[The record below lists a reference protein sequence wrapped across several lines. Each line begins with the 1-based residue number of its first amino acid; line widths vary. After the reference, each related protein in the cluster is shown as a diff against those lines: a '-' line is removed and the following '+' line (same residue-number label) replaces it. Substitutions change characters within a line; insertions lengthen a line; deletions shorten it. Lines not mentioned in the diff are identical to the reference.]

1 MNRINFFK
9 KYDRFSAAIGVV
21 LGILIASLYLVSPTI
36 HLFSIGLSL
45 ILSCS
50 LYIIIVYLQ
59 LPIYPLQHINKNG
72 KKLLDITFLLLFSLS
87 LIITHNLDYR
97 PPIYFLLYSLCA
109 GSIAVSIYFSNTK
122 MDYFTQYLKII
133 LLSFNI
139 TYSIFNLAGFIPGI
153 DTWAH
158 AKMNFL
164 LSQTGNI
171 EVLLNKEMYFPIM
184 HVQVAIMKL
193 LFNASIKEASN
204 FAIIIPF
211 VFASSFVYL
220 LSKDLLGHRVGLFAL
235 LLVNISDY
243 HIYWGSAPQ
252 TTSYG
257 LILYYL
263 LVYTLV
269 KSYFLN
275 SNHNLNPKWVTMSI
289 FFIFILIITHAV
301 SSFIFLITVVSL
313 FTGSIFYAFLYER
326 IAISK
331 FKNATIL
338 NFGGISLLTLIAL
351 LQQWFVTTYSKDGKS
366 FFDQI
371 VSLLYIYITGYADFL
386 NRPETLSTFAATM
399 PSFLERFADTFGFSL
414 FLFFGI
420 IGSLYCLS
428 EKYRSRELFS
438 FIFVI
443 AVLFG
448 ITYSFPLFGI
458 RNIIP
463 SRWFAFEYFFL
474 SILAGF
480 SIIKLTTYFK
490 SRKFIFIFVAV
501 IFISTAFFMSAS
513 TISNLDSP
521 LWLKNDTFSTTYTL
535 REVRGAETLSGFGN
549 NFSSDT
555 TFGVSV
561 IDIYLGKNSTT
572 FSLHSQPKSGTIF
585 IWRHYMENRPV
596 SVYMSLKG
604 YYMAVLRPTILGQS
618 FHSNLA
624 RHDKIYD
631 NNDLSAYFFH

>member
-1 MNRINFFK
+1 MTIINFFK

-21 LGILIASLYLVSPTI
+21 LGILIASLYLISPTM

-59 LPIYPLQHINKNG
+59 LPVYPLQHITKNG

-122 MDYFTQYLKII
+122 MDYYTQYLKII

-139 TYSIFNLAGFIPGI
+139 TYSIFNLAGFIPGV
-153 DTWAH
+153 DTWMH

-171 EVLLNKEMYFPIM
+171 EVLFNKEMYFPIM
-184 HVQVAIMKL
+184 HVQVAIVKL
-193 LFNASIKEASN
+193 ISNVSIRNASN

-220 LSKDLLGHRVGLFAL
+220 LSKDFLGHRVGLFAL

-269 KSYFLN
+269 KSYFLD
-275 SNHNLNPKWVTMSI
+275 SNHNFNPKWVAMSI
-289 FFIFILIITHAV
+289 FLILILIITHAV

-313 FTGSIFYAFLYER
+313 FAGSIFYAFLYER
-326 IAISK
+326 IVISK
-331 FKNATIL
+331 FKNTTIL
-338 NFGGISLLTLIAL
+338 NFGGICLLTLIAL
-351 LQQWFVTTYSKDGKS
+351 LQQWLTSMYIKGGRS
-366 FFDQI
+366 FFGQI
-371 VSLLYIYITGYADFL
+371 VSSLYVYITGYADFL
-386 NRPETLSTFAATM
+386 NRPETISTFAATM
-399 PSFLERFADTFGFSL
+399 PPFIERFADTFGFSL

-420 IGSLYCLS
+420 MGSLYCLS
-428 EKYRSRELFS
+428 DKYRNRELFS

-448 ITYSFPLFGI
+448 ITFSFPLFGM

-463 SRWFAFEYFFL
+463 SRWFVFEYFFL
-474 SILAGF
+474 SILASF
-480 SIIKLTTYFK
+480 SIIKLSTYFK
-490 SRKFIFIFVAV
+490 SRRLIPIFVAV
-501 IFISTAFFMSAS
+501 IFISTAFFMSTS
-513 TISNLDSP
+513 TISNVDSP

-535 REVRGAETLSGFGN
+535 GEVRGTETLSEFGN
-549 NFSSDT
+549 NFISDSR
-555 TFGVSV
+555 FGIST
-561 IDIYLGKNSTT
+561 IGIYFGKDFTE
-572 FSLHSQPKSGTIF
+572 FSLDSQPKSGTIF
-585 IWRHYMENRPV
+585 IWRSYMENRPV
-596 SVYMSLKG
+596 TIHTKLKG
-604 YYMAVLRPTILGQS
+604 YYKEVSHSIVLGQS

>member
-1 MNRINFFK
+1 MTIINFFK

-21 LGILIASLYLVSPTI
+21 LGILIASLYLISPTM

-59 LPIYPLQHINKNG
+59 LPVYPLQHITKNG

-122 MDYFTQYLKII
+122 MDYYTQYLKII

-153 DTWAH
+153 DTWMH

-171 EVLLNKEMYFPIM
+171 EVLFNKEMYFPIM
-184 HVQVAIMKL
+184 HVQVVIVKL
-193 LFNASIKEASN
+193 ISNVSIRNASN

-220 LSKDLLGHRVGLFAL
+220 LSKDFLGHRVGLFAL

-269 KSYFLN
+269 KSYFLD
-275 SNHNLNPKWVTMSI
+275 SNHNFNPKWVAMSI
-289 FFIFILIITHAV
+289 FLILILIITHAV

-313 FTGSIFYAFLYER
+313 FAGSIFYAFLYER
-326 IAISK
+326 IVISK
-331 FKNATIL
+331 FKNTTIL
-338 NFGGISLLTLIAL
+338 NFGGICLLTLIAL
-351 LQQWFVTTYSKDGKS
+351 LQQWFTSMYTKGGRS
-366 FFDQI
+366 FFGQI
-371 VSLLYIYITGYADFL
+371 VSSLYVYITGYADFL
-386 NRPETLSTFAATM
+386 NRPETISTFAATM
-399 PSFLERFADTFGFSL
+399 PPFIERFADTFGFSL

-420 IGSLYCLS
+420 MGSLYCLS
-428 EKYRSRELFS
+428 DKYRNRELFS

-448 ITYSFPLFGI
+448 ITFSFPLFGM

-463 SRWFAFEYFFL
+463 SRWFVFEYFFL

-480 SIIKLTTYFK
+480 SIIKLSTYFK
-490 SRKFIFIFVAV
+490 SRKLIPIFVAV
-501 IFISTAFFMSAS
+501 IFISTAFFMSTS
-513 TISNLDSP
+513 TISNVDSP

-535 REVRGAETLSGFGN
+535 GEVRGTETLSEFGN
-549 NFSSDT
+549 NFLSDSRFST
-555 TFGVSV
+555 IGVYFGK
-561 IDIYLGKNSTT
+561 DFTE
-572 FSLHSQPKSGTIF
+572 FSLDSQPKSGTIF
-585 IWRHYMENRPV
+585 IWRSYMKNRPITIHTK
-596 SVYMSLKG
+596 LKG
-604 YYMAVLRPTILGQS
+604 YYKEVSRSIVLGQS